1 MYMPAHFE
9 ENRPEVLHRLIA
21 DQPFGTLIT
30 NGPNGLDANHLPF
43 DAQLVPVAG
52 IVDAAPAGTEGA
64 ARSYGIL
71 RAHVA
76 RANPVWQ
83 EVAANPE
90 ALVIFQGPAAYI
102 SPNWYPS
109 KHEAHRQVPTYNYM
123 VVHAHGRIVVRDDE
137 AFVRGLVARLTR
149 KMEAGEAVP
158 WKMGDAPADY
168 LSQML
173 GAIVGLEIEV
183 TKLVGKWK
191 LSQNKDAAD
200 RRGAAETL
208 LARTSDEQ
216 QAVGQAMLG
225 APPAF

>member
-21 DQPFGTLIT
+21 EQPFGALIT
-30 NGPNGLDANHLPF
+30 NGPNGLDANHVPF
-43 DAQLVPVAG
+43 EFDVPSAAG
-52 IVDAAPAGTEGA
+52 ET
-64 ARSYGIL
+64 RGIL

-83 EVAANPE
+83 EAAANPD

-123 VVHAHGRIVVRDDE
+123 VVHAHGRIVVRDE
-137 AFVRGLVARLTR
+137 ESFVRGLVARLTR
-149 KMEAGEAVP
+149 KMEAGEPVP
-158 WKMGDAPADY
+158 WKMGDAPTDFI
-168 LSQML
+168 SQML
-173 GAIVGLEIEV
+173 GAIVGIEIEV
-183 TKLVGKWK
+183 TRLVGKWK
-191 LSQNKDAAD
+191 LGQNKVAAD

-208 LARTSDEQ
+208 LARSSDEQ
-216 QAVGQAMLG
+216 QAVGQAMLD

>member
-21 DQPFGTLIT
+21 EQPFGALIT
-30 NGPNGLDANHLPF
+30 NGPNGLDANHVPF
-43 DAQLVPVAG
+43 EFEVPSTAG
-52 IVDAAPAGTEGA
+52 ETH
-64 ARSYGIL
+64 GIL

-83 EVAANPE
+83 EAAANPE

-123 VVHAHGRIVVRDDE
+123 VVHAHGRIAVRDDE
-137 AFVRGLVARLTR
+137 SFVRGLVARLTR
-149 KMEAGEAVP
+149 KMEAGEPVP
-158 WKMGDAPADY
+158 WKMGDAPADFI
-168 LSQML
+168 SQML
-173 GAIVGLEIEV
+173 GAIVGIEIEV
-183 TKLVGKWK
+183 TRLVGKWK
-191 LSQNKDAAD
+191 LGQNKAADD

-208 LARTSDEQ
+208 LARASDEQ
-216 QAVGQAMLG
+216 KAVGQAMLN